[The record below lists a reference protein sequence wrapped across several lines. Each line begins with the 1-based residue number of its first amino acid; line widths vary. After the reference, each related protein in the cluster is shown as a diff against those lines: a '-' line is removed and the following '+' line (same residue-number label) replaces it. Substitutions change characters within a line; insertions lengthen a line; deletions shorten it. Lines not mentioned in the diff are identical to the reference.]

1 MMKHGQTSVRSW
13 VQKGLKDRRDLR
25 VFKVK
30 RDHRDLRVFKVKR
43 DHRDFRVFKVFKVKR
58 DRRDLRVFKVK
69 QASVFLP
76 VGLVEDFFRKQPQP
90 ITIPSGQSSALPI
103 L

>member
-43 DHRDFRVFKVFKVKR
+43 DHRDLRVFKVKR